1 MTVRSRFRPRVQLNF
16 AHIAVEY
23 NRRWAIDASGYLNSA
38 LLVVLLALV
47 LSPTAARAD
56 VSARVSRSTEAVQQ
70 YLKMEM
76 ASRHIPGMQVAVIQH
91 GRIVFSTAMGVA
103 NINRHIPVTDT
114 TMFAIASA
122 TKAFTGVA
130 LLQLVERHKL
140 DLAAPV
146 SRYLD
151 RLPRAWGNVT
161 IRQLAAEISGL
172 PSLVDNDTGKLI
184 VDGDIEA
191 SWARVQSLPLEFA
204 PGTGY
209 SYNQTNYVL
218 LGKVID
224 KLAGEPFTKFV
235 EREQFE
241 IVGMPHTR
249 YGNDHDLIPTV
260 ATTYSSMINGNG
272 KLGRTASLHSIFL
285 DYPQMLRTAAGIES
299 TADDIAHWIMA
310 LQDGRLLKNK
320 RSLTTMWTP
329 VRPTTGESGPWAWSI
344 GWPVLSRPKHPEYGA
359 SGAEK
364 AAFAVYPNDD
374 LSVVILTNLQGA
386 SPEQFLDKVAA
397 FFIPDL
403 IVSGGR

>member
-1 MTVRSRFRPRVQLNF
+1 VFSKPV
-16 AHIAVEY
+16 
-23 NRRWAIDASGYLNSA
+23 NSA
-38 LLVVLLALV
+38 LLFALV
-47 LSPTAARAD
+47 APFLSLTAARAGA
-56 VSARVSRSTEAVQQ
+56 SAPLSRSTEAVRQ

-91 GRIVFSTAMGVA
+91 GRIVFLTAMGEA
-103 NINRHIPVTDT
+103 NIERHIPVTDS

-130 LLQLVERHKL
+130 LLQLVERQKL

-151 RLPRAWGNVT
+151 RLPRAWGEVT

-172 PSLVDNDTGKLI
+172 PNFVSNDTGQLI
-184 VDGDIEA
+184 VDGDIEG
-191 SWARVQSLPLEFA
+191 SWVRVQSLPLEFS

-224 KLAGEPFTKFV
+224 QLAGEPFTEFI
-235 EREQFE
+235 ERNQFE
-241 IVGMPHTR
+241 TVGMLHTR
-249 YGNDHDLIPTV
+249 YGNDHDLIPNI
-260 ATTYSSMINGNG
+260 APTYSSMVNGNG
-272 KLGRTASLHSIFL
+272 QLGRTATLHSIFL
-285 DYPQMLRTAAGIES
+285 DYPPMLRTAAGMES
-299 TADDIAHWIMA
+299 TADDIAHWIIA

-329 VRPTTGESGPWAWSI
+329 VRPTNGESGPWVWSI

-364 AAFAVYPNDD
+364 AAFAMFPNDD

-386 SPEQFLDKVAA
+386 SPEQLIDKVAA

-403 IVSGGR
+403 TVEAGR